1 MTPTSP
7 APAALPAA
15 PAAAPAAVSA
25 RAERLRLR
33 VQAPDGSVRWLEH
46 ADLSQVEATR
56 RAVAA
61 GLKVLAIETAQP
73 ARAAVAALGKAR
85 FPLLLFTQEL
95 LALLDAGL
103 NLTEALA
110 TLHAKERQPLAHAVL
125 GQVLQA
131 LREGRSFSEVLG
143 TLPQHFPEVYAATV
157 RASERTGDLPQA
169 LARYIAYQ
177 LQFDS
182 LRKKLVSAAIYPV
195 MLLAVGGFVCL
206 FLLGYVVPRF
216 SAVYESSGRELPWMS
231 GLLLAFGK
239 AIYGHWPAALAGAAA
254 VLGAAGW
261 AIGQPRHRAALL
273 ALVLRLPGLAQR
285 ADEFR
290 LARFYRAVSLLLAA
304 GIALPRAMGMVTGL
318 LGPAQQARLAQ
329 ARQAIEQGQM
339 LSAALLAAHLA
350 SPVAESL
357 IKVGER
363 SGSLADM
370 LERTARFQDED
381 FSRWVDWAS
390 RLIEPL
396 LMALLGVVIGTVVV
410 LMYMP
415 IFDLAGSL

>member
-1 MTPTSP
+1 MSAPTSS
-7 APAALPAA
+7 PAATGTSTGLH
-15 PAAAPAAVSA
+15 
-25 RAERLRLR
+25 LRLKA
-33 VQAPDGSVRWLEH
+33 QAADGSVRWLEH
-46 ADLSQVEATR
+46 AELSQVEATR

-61 GLKVLAIETAQP
+61 GFKVLAIETTRP
-73 ARAAVAALGKAR
+73 ARSAAVGGKTR

-95 LALLDAGL
+95 LALLEAGL

-110 TLHAKERQPLAHAVL
+110 TLMTKERQPLARAVL
-125 GQVLQA
+125 GEVLQA
-131 LREGRSFSEVLG
+131 LREGRNFSEVLAAM
-143 TLPQHFPEVYAATV
+143 PQHFPEVYAATV

-177 LQFDS
+177 VQFDT
-182 LRKKLVSAAIYPV
+182 LRKKLASAAIYPL
-195 MLLAVGGFVCL
+195 MLLAVGGFVTL

-216 SAVYESSGRELPWMS
+216 SAVYESSGREMPWMS
-231 GLLLAFGK
+231 TVLLGFGK
-239 AIYGHWPAALAGAAA
+239 AIHTHWQVALTGLVA
-254 VLGAAGW
+254 VVGGSAWALSQPPVRARLVGW
-261 AIGQPRHRAALL
+261 
-273 ALVLRLPGLAQR
+273 VLRLPGLAGR

-318 LGPAQQARLAQ
+318 LGPAQQPRLVQARLAV
-329 ARQAIEQGQM
+329 EQGQM
-339 LSAALLAAHLA
+339 LSAALLGAGLA

-363 SGSLADM
+363 SGALADM

-390 RLIEPL
+390 RLLEPV
-396 LMALLGVVIGTVVV
+396 LMAVLGLVIGTVVV

-415 IFDLAGSL
+415 IFELAGSL